1 MCVCVPALSCCCPQ
15 DALSQQLHWEQ
26 VVLQQAGHYQ
36 VVPLVLINLK
46 GCPPGS
52 QTAQLVEGI
61 KVSGMG
67 LALFGVY

>member
-1 MCVCVPALSCCCPQ
+1 
-15 DALSQQLHWEQ
+15 
-26 VVLQQAGHYQ
+26 
-36 VVPLVLINLK
+36 VPLVLINLK